1 MTQPF
6 LFKLIP
12 PRPDFPFT
20 MSDDEHATMLAHIA
34 YWGDLTARGVTI
46 AYGPVNDPA
55 GGYGIGIILT
65 DDLAAAEA
73 VRDADPAMRSPHGFR
88 TEIMPMLSLVTSG
101 ATYDA
106 VAPG

>member
-20 MSDDEHATMLAHIA
+20 MSDDERATMSAHIG
-34 YWGDLTARGVTI
+34 YWGEITARGATI
-46 AYGPVNDPA
+46 AYGPVNDPT
-55 GGYGIGIILT
+55 GGYGIGIILA
-65 DDLAAAEA
+65 DDAAAAEA

-88 TEIMPMLSLVTSG
+88 TEIVPMLGLVTPD
-101 ATYDA
+101 ATYEA
-106 VAPG
+106 TARG